1 MSERYFVTCKVVQV
15 STYNVIQTII
25 LMTLKA
31 SNGANFDITKI
42 ARASLLFQTDFP
54 DCCFD

>member
-42 ARASLLFQTDFP
+42 PRASLLFQTDFP